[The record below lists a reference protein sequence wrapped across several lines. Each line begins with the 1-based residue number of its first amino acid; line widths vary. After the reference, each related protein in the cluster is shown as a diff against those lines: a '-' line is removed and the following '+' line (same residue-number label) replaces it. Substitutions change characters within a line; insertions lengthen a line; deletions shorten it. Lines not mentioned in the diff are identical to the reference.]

1 MIVRRNLYGS
11 IWLSKISCN
20 LKHYNN
26 LLRIQMCGIIHMT
39 LLYQNKS
46 VTRKNYVISLADQN
60 GSCLNTF
67 VLKLIVSGVLFLF
80 SPRCFFATCFIVIL
94 IRLEC
99 NQFAVAQQLWLV
111 QITLW
116 SHLEFQKKN
125 CYPDLVDVNFIA

>member
-1 MIVRRNLYGS
+1 MILRRNLYGS
-11 IWLSKISCN
+11 IWLAKISCN
-20 LKHYNN
+20 LNHYNN

-80 SPRCFFATCFIVIL
+80 NARSFFCHLFYCYINSLGMQSICSVV
-94 IRLEC
+94 
-99 NQFAVAQQLWLV
+99 VARA
-111 QITLW
+111 TLW
-116 SHLEFQKKN
+116 SHLEFQKKKLLPRP
-125 CYPDLVDVNFIA
+125 CRC

>member
-1 MIVRRNLYGS
+1 MILRRNLFGS
-11 IWLSKISCN
+11 IWLAKISCN
-20 LKHYNN
+20 LNHYNN

-80 SPRCFFATCFIVIL
+80 NARSFFATCFIVIL

-99 NQFAVAQQLWLV
+99 NQFAQQLWLV
-111 QITLW
+111 QLYGRTW
-116 SHLEFQKKN
+116 NFKKKN

>member
-1 MIVRRNLYGS
+1 
-11 IWLSKISCN
+11 
-20 LKHYNN
+20 
-26 LLRIQMCGIIHMT
+26 MCEIIHMT

-80 SPRCFFATCFIVIL
+80 NRFFATCFIVIL

-99 NQFAVAQQLWLV
+99 NQFAVAQ
-111 QITLW
+111 
-116 SHLEFQKKN
+116 
-125 CYPDLVDVNFIA
+125 